1 MGRMKSK
8 FKLTKQNKFTF
19 DIYFI
24 QTSIQIKSIV
34 IDPEQPDTY
43 FSIYLLSELVFY
55 GTTSIFNT
63 HKSCEIRVH
72 PFESFV
78 IVLDIKSKGYQKP
91 DSVYLDL
98 NI

>member
-24 QTSIQIKSIV
+24 QTKIKIKSII
-34 IDPEQPDTY
+34 IDPIQSDTY

-55 GTTSIFNT
+55 GTTSMFNT
-63 HKSCEIRVH
+63 RKLPEIKVN

-78 IVLDIKSKGYQKP
+78 IMLDVKSKGYQKP

-98 NI
+98 SI